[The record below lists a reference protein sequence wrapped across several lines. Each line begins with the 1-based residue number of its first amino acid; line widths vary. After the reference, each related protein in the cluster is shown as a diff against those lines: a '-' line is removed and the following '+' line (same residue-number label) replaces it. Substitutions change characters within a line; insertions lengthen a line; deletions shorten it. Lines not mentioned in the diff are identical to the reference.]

1 MKTPNRNLS
10 FLNSSFLILA
20 LLCGCA
26 CPHRKALTSH
36 TVELFENRPDGLL
49 ARESWRDQEGGGG
62 FFLFADPN
70 VQAMTAV
77 HTNQFALGGG
87 SAFAAGSLTIVV
99 DSNLAPAIT
108 ATGAATGNIIGA
120 ATKASVK

>member
-10 FLNSSFLILA
+10 FLNSSFLILTV
-20 LLCGCA
+20 LCGCA

-36 TVELFENRPDGLL
+36 TVELFDGRADGLL

-120 ATKASVK
+120 AAKASVK